1 MSKQIDP
8 EEVKRF
14 LEKCG
19 PETKIYFGAD
29 SEVTKIS
36 GKKFFDVTTVV
47 VIHIDGCKGCKV
59 FGELQRFPD
68 RDQVAGKPFTR
79 MMKEAECVTE
89 LHERLKD
96 LFYDYEISIHLDI
109 NPKKTAGS
117 SIAMEAA
124 RGYVKSMTMVDP
136 ELKPLAFAG
145 SYCADRAKDLG
156 IVS

>member
-1 MSKQIDP
+1 MNKKIDP

-14 LEKCG
+14 IETCG
-19 PETKIYFGAD
+19 PDTKIYFGAD
-29 SEVTKIS
+29 SEVIKID
-36 GKKFFDVTTVV
+36 GKKYFDVTTVV

-59 FGELQRFPD
+59 FAEWTRHPD
-68 RDQVAGKPFTR
+68 QDQIAGKPFTR

-96 LFYDYEISIHLDI
+96 IFYDFEISIHLDI

-124 RGYVKSMTMVDP
+124 RGYVRSMTMVDP

-156 IVS
+156 LC